1 MRPMSMRLLLAA
13 LAWLAVALP
22 AAAQAPEIHVLN
34 RAAYIDPHI
43 LDAFTA
49 ETGIKVVYD
58 TYDEA
63 SDLPAR
69 LAAQHFDV
77 VVVPAGFLSR
87 HLKDET
93 FQELDRAHIGNLH
106 NMWPEIVAKA
116 AAYDPD
122 NAHSVVY
129 LWGTTGIGYNPDAIK
144 AALPNAPANSWALF
158 YEQDNL
164 SRLNACGVMLLDNP
178 DDVLPSVLNYLGLSP
193 QAQGE
198 RDMARAEER
207 LRALRPYLRGFR
219 TKVWQEGLVD
229 GEICAAMG
237 RSGDIYQAAAKAEEL
252 GQGVEIDYIIPKEG
266 AQMWFDVLAVPTS
279 AENPAG
285 AYAFIDYLMRPE
297 VIAKVTNFVAFAN
310 ANRASQRFVDRE
322 ILDNPALYPDKATLD
337 RLYTA
342 PMRGGEQDA
351 ALMKA
356 WDEITAEPPPPAT
369 TE

>member
-1 MRPMSMRLLLAA
+1 MSKRILVAAA
-13 LAWLAVALP
+13 LAWLAAALP

-34 RAAYIDPHI
+34 RADYIDPHI
-43 LDAFTA
+43 LDAFTL

-58 TYDEA
+58 TYDEV

-69 LAAQHFDV
+69 LAAQPFDV
-77 VVVPAGFLSR
+77 AIVPAGFLAR
-87 HLKDET
+87 HRDDKT
-93 FQELDRAHIGNLH
+93 FLALDRARIPNLH
-106 NMWPEIVAKA
+106 NMWPDIVAKA
-116 AAYDPD
+116 AFYDPD
-122 NAHSVVY
+122 NAHSVIY

-158 YEQDNL
+158 YKQDNL
-164 SRLNACGVMLLDNP
+164 AKLSACGVMLLDSP
-178 DDVLPSVLNYLGLSP
+178 DEVLPSVLNYLGLPP

-198 RDMARAEER
+198 RDMAQAENL
-207 LRALRPYLRGFR
+207 LRNLRPYLKGFR
-219 TKVWQEGLVD
+219 AKAWQEGLVD

-266 AQMWFDVLAVPTS
+266 AQMWFDVLTVPSS
-279 AENPAG
+279 AQNPAG
-285 AYAFIDYLMRPE
+285 AYAFIDYLMRPD
-297 VIAKVTNFVAFAN
+297 VIARVTNYVAFAN
-310 ANRASQRFVDRE
+310 AIRASQRYVDRE

-342 PMRGGEQDA
+342 PMRGDGEDQ
-351 ALMKA
+351 ALMRT
-356 WDEITAEPPPPAT
+356 WDEITAAPAPSAT